1 MRLQEEFKLFESMWD
16 EEVAP
21 KTSTLE
27 VHIGAR
33 KGNKIVDKKGVSHM
47 EAYKEL
53 VKTIKGLSAED
64 MYELDIWWM
73 ADSEMPGDKQG
84 DAILYVDG
92 ATVSIEEVGEDPNN
106 FNGNG
111 FSGGITNPANRLI
124 LTYAYEAEE
133 LGLPRYAYD
142 YIEGLLDVD
151 VKAEA

>member
-1 MRLQEEFKLFESMWD
+1 MKLQEEFKLFESMWD

-27 VHIGAR
+27 VYIGAR

-53 VKTIKGLSAED
+53 VKTIKGLSTED

-73 ADSEMPGDKQG
+73 ADSKMPGDKQG

-151 VKAEA
+151 VKAGA